1 MPRLARPDDP
11 HPLTESW
18 EGGVHRLPIQMR
30 FRDTDAFGHV
40 NNVVY
45 ASWIEVA
52 RIAFMRG
59 LEPPSG
65 DLILAH
71 LELDFLE
78 QVTFG
83 QRILVETRV
92 AKIGRTSV
100 TLDQRVY
107 ARDILASCVRSVVV
121 LYDYEANEKRLVEGA
136 FRDVLEQY
144 LTSSN
149 G

>member
-1 MPRLARPDDP
+1 
-11 HPLTESW
+11 
-18 EGGVHRLPIQMR
+18 MR

-71 LELDFLE
+71 LDLDFLE

>member
-1 MPRLARPDDP
+1 
-11 HPLTESW
+11 
-18 EGGVHRLPIQMR
+18 MR